1 MQPGAKKIYRN
12 LSEAQRFPFQAQP
25 WWLDAVCG
33 QEGWEAALAYD
44 EDGVPIGAMAYG
56 KSGWKG
62 LPLIRM
68 PQFTAYHHI
77 WMRDMG
83 SERIVRQNHWE
94 YRILE
99 GLVSQ
104 IPGKWL
110 VDQAYAPSFTNG
122 LPFFWKGFQVQT
134 RYTYQIETRL
144 PAELLWKD
152 MESAT
157 RNQIRK
163 AKTQVQV
170 RRDGTP
176 EQLYEL
182 VKMLYEKQGKRAPF
196 SLADLK
202 RVDACLSE
210 RQMRTIYIA
219 ADEKGA
225 VHAACYVVWDGR
237 RAYGL
242 LSGAHPEFRKS
253 GALYLVLWRALKD
266 AAKREAVFD
275 FEGSMVPKIERVF
288 RSFGAKRVP
297 YLRVVRYG
305 NRLINFLAVL
315 LGKNR

>member
-1 MQPGAKKIYRN
+1 MQPDSEKIYRKR
-12 LSEAQRFPFQAQP
+12 SETYQFPFQAQA

-33 QEGWEAALAYD
+33 AEGWGAALAFD
-44 EDGVPIGAMAYG
+44 EDGIPIGAMPYG
-56 KSGWKG
+56 KLGWKG

-68 PQFTAYHHI
+68 PLFTVFHHI
-77 WMRDMG
+77 WIRDMG
-83 SERIVRQNHWE
+83 SDRTVRQYHWE

-99 GLVSQ
+99 ELVSQ
-104 IPGKWL
+104 IPDHWL
-110 VDQAYAPSFTNG
+110 VDQQYAPSFTNG

-144 PAELLWKD
+144 PAEVLWKD

-157 RNQIRK
+157 RNQVRK
-163 AKTQVQV
+163 AKAQVQV

-176 EQLYEL
+176 EQLYQV

-196 SLADLK
+196 SLADLQ

-210 RQMRTIYIA
+210 RQMRTIYLA
-219 ADEKGA
+219 ADEDGV
-225 VHAACYVVWDGR
+225 VHAGCYVVWDGR

-275 FEGSMVPKIERVF
+275 FEGSMAPKIERVF
-288 RSFGAKRVP
+288 RSFGAERVP
-297 YLRVVRYG
+297 YLRMIRYR
-305 NRLINFLAVL
+305 NRLIHALAVAV
-315 LGKNR
+315 GKNR